1 MYKQPRL
8 LPAGDSAL
16 SVELGNTA
24 SPEINAR
31 VRALTAAL
39 EAESLAGVVELVPT
53 YRSVLVYFDPLVVEP
68 EVLEGRLLQL
78 IEGLGK
84 LDLPAP
90 EITVIPVC
98 YGGKFGPD
106 LDYVCEHTGLSAEE
120 VIQLHTGTDYLIYML
135 GFTPGFSYLG
145 GMDERL
151 ATPRLKTP
159 RTHIPA
165 GSTGIA
171 GKQTGIYP
179 IDSPGGWQLIGR
191 TPLKLYDPFRDPPV
205 LLKAGNYVR
214 FTAIT
219 EDEYEEI
226 AAQVAAGTYK
236 VQQEQ
241 LAKGGTCK

>member
-1 MYKQPRL
+1 MYEQPRL

-16 SVELGNTA
+16 VVEFGNEIA
-24 SPEINAR
+24 PEINAR
-31 VRALTAAL
+31 VRSLTAAL

-53 YRSVLVYFDPLVVEP
+53 YRSVLLHFNPLVVQP
-68 EVLEGRLLQL
+68 KVLEQQLLDL
-78 IEGLGK
+78 IDNLGD
-84 LDLPAP
+84 LELPAP
-90 EITVIPVC
+90 DVAFVPVC
-98 YGGKFGPD
+98 YGGEFGPD
-106 LDYVCEHTGLSAEE
+106 LDHVCEHTGLGAEE
-120 VIQLHTGTDYLIYML
+120 VIRLHTATDYLIYML

-205 LLKAGNYVR
+205 LL
-214 FTAIT
+214 
-219 EDEYEEI
+219 
-226 AAQVAAGTYK
+226 
-236 VQQEQ
+236 
-241 LAKGGTCK
+241 

>member
-1 MYKQPRL
+1 
-8 LPAGDSAL
+8 
-16 SVELGNTA
+16 
-24 SPEINAR
+24 
-31 VRALTAAL
+31 
-39 EAESLAGVVELVPT
+39 
-53 YRSVLVYFDPLVVEP
+53 

-241 LAKGGTCK
+241 LAKGGACK

>member
-1 MYKQPRL
+1 MYEQPRL
-8 LPAGDSAL
+8 LPAGDGAL
-16 SVELGNTA
+16 VVEFGNEIT
-24 SPEINAR
+24 PEINAR
-31 VRALTAAL
+31 VRSLTAAL

-53 YRSVLVYFDPLVVEP
+53 YRSILVHFDPLIMAP
-68 EVLEGRLLQL
+68 EVLEKRLLKV
-78 IEGLGK
+78 IDGLAELK
-84 LDLPAP
+84 LP
-90 EITVIPVC
+90 EPEVTMVPVC
-98 YGGKFGPD
+98 YGGEFGPD
-106 LDYVCEHTGLSAEE
+106 LDYVCEHTGLSTEE
-120 VIQLHTGTDYLIYML
+120 VIKLHTGTDYLIYML

-179 IDSPGGWQLIGR
+179 IVSPGGWQLIGR

-214 FTAIT
+214 FLAIS
-219 EDEYEEI
+219 EDKYREI
-226 AAQVAAGTYK
+226 AAQISDGTYQI
-236 VQQEQ
+236 QQKPLSEGGA
-241 LAKGGTCK
+241 AK